1 MPMRAGSSVRRR
13 RLGRRAAICT
23 RPIASLISLIASLI
37 SLSAS
42 LISLIAPLIS
52 LIASL
57 ISLIASLIRY
67 AKIAQP
73 LPSLVPAGSWRVAA
87 GAGLGWRD
95 APELRAVV
103 GAELERMLTTTP
115 RVVHLVGSTH
125 SAQVMAPS
133 WLLHG
138 SFMAP

>member
-1 MPMRAGSSVRRR
+1 MA
-13 RLGRRAAICT
+13 RRAAICT
-23 RPIASLISLIASLI
+23 RPIASI
-37 SLSAS
+37 
-42 LISLIAPLIS
+42 ISLIAPLIS

-57 ISLIASLIRY
+57 LRY

-125 SAQVMAPS
+125 SAQVMTP
-133 WLLHG
+133 
-138 SFMAP
+138 

>member
-1 MPMRAGSSVRRR
+1 MKAGSSVRRR

-23 RPIASLISLIASLI
+23 RPIASI
-37 SLSAS
+37 
-42 LISLIAPLIS
+42 ISLIAPLIS

-57 ISLIASLIRY
+57 LRY

-73 LPSLVPAGSWRVAA
+73 LPSMVPAGSWRVAA

-125 SAQVMAPS
+125 SAQVMAP
-133 WLLHG
+133 
-138 SFMAP
+138 

>member
-1 MPMRAGSSVRRR
+1 MKAGSSVRRR
-13 RLGRRAAICT
+13 RLARRAAICT
-23 RPIASLISLIASLI
+23 RPIASLISLSASLI

-42 LISLIAPLIS
+42 LIRLS
-52 LIASL
+52 ASL
-57 ISLIASLIRY
+57 IRLSAPLIRY

-125 SAQVMAPS
+125 SAQVMAP
-133 WLLHG
+133 
-138 SFMAP
+138 

>member
-1 MPMRAGSSVRRR
+1 V
-13 RLGRRAAICT
+13 AICT
-23 RPIASLISLIASLI
+23 RPIASLIG
-37 SLSAS
+37 LSAS
-42 LISLIAPLIS
+42 LISLIAP
-52 LIASL
+52 L

-125 SAQVMAPS
+125 STQVMAPS
-133 WLLHG
+133 WLLDG